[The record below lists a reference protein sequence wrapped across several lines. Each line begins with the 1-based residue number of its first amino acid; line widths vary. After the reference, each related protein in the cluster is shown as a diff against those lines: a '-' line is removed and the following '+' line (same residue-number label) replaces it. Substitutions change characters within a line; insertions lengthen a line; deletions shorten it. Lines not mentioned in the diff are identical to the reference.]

1 MCMPPV
7 LLSGRFPS
15 ATVLQG
21 VSWWI
26 CVGRLV
32 LLVPP
37 APLVQAEA
45 ALPGRR
51 ASLDHLVP
59 GRLGPLKAA
68 VRLWRRSPPGCLL
81 PGRPGPRKALA
92 ASWWRAPPRCLLQGL
107 LGPWKAAVRSWRR
120 APLRCGL
127 RGLGVPLKVLVS
139 PWWQPPL
146 DCLAPGRLGALQA
159 AAAPWRR
166 ATSDRL
172 GSGVAAVST
181 RGPAPPLRLAGSMAS
196 VLSGAGLGS
205 PPLSQRA
212 GQC

>member
-1 MCMPPV
+1 MPPV
-7 LLSGRFPS
+7 LLSGRSPS
-15 ATVLQG
+15 AIVLQG

-59 GRLGPLKAA
+59 GRLGPLRAA

-127 RGLGVPLKVLVS
+127 RGLASLRSGHREDIRILYCCILFPCIGPWTWATVL
-139 PWWQPPL
+139 PIH
-146 DCLAPGRLGALQA
+146 AL
-159 AAAPWRR
+159 
-166 ATSDRL
+166 DRL
-172 GSGVAAVST
+172 T
-181 RGPAPPLRLAGSMAS
+181 LAQKERWGGGIHN
-196 VLSGAGLGS
+196 VLEEVL
-205 PPLSQRA
+205 Q
-212 GQC
+212 